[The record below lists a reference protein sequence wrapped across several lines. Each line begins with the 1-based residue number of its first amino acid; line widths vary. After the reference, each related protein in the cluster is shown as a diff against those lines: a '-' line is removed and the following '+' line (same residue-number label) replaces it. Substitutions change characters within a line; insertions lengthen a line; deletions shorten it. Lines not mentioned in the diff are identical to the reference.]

1 MATLTNRRIKN
12 TYDGLLKTNDE
23 EPIPASGQVKIQD
36 GLGNDTSMSL
46 GQSGNGATLTGDLS
60 FSNNDSD
67 ALIKSSVNGGAVKL
81 VGNSNETINPERG
94 LFLGRVDNNGV
105 FTSAIDIPTDLE
117 VEVNENL
124 VFTQQND
131 GVKFDNGNYIVGDHS
146 SDGLQIR
153 TQNTDDIVLKTN
165 GNNARMN
172 IKGDGKVGIN
182 ETNPTH
188 KLELYDDRS
197 DDDSDDYTV
206 VVKTSLPSP
215 IPTPNPGTGGIK
227 AVFSDNDG
235 STFPYGISMVPGT
248 SSCDIMATQ
257 DLAIYANSDL
267 DTVSATG
274 YRAKFDTNGMQVF
287 GNINVKNESLS
298 NVGLTVQQSVDS
310 SIDMQQWK
318 TLGGTVKA
326 LVDSEGKIGINLTN
340 PSKELDVRGEIRT
353 ARPSAEPDGFAHV
366 ALNSQYTGAS
376 GIFFEDDGGQFLL
389 KDADNNQNVKLAS
402 NADSYVK
409 GRFGVG
415 DLLTG
420 ARTNSKFFVKNGD
433 IQIDRPDTG
442 TDGGGIIL
450 HTPDK
455 QNRYKITIDNNGQLV
470 TTQV

>member
-23 EPIPASGQVKIQD
+23 ESIPVSGTVTIQD
-36 GLGNDTSMSL
+36 GLGNNSAMSL
-46 GQSGNGATLTGDLS
+46 GRDGEGMNINGNVNISAGTTGDAILVIES
-60 FSNNDSD
+60 DTDNIGSENDNPHLHLKQD
-67 ALIKSSVNGGAVKL
+67 AGGVQAKFGLEGGAGNTYSNSISNATYLGTIFQQPLQFITGDTGSVQTAKMTITPVK
-81 VGNSNETINPERG
+81 G
-94 LFLGRVDNNGV
+94 
-105 FTSAIDIPTDLE
+105 
-117 VEVNENL
+117 
-124 VFTQQND
+124 
-131 GVKFDNGNYIVGDHS
+131 Y
-146 SDGLQIR
+146 
-153 TQNTDDIVLKTN
+153 
-165 GNNARMN
+165 
-172 IKGDGKVGIN
+172 VGIG
-182 ETNPTH
+182 ETAPTH
-188 KLELYDDRS
+188 KLELYDDRT

-227 AVFSDNDG
+227 AVFSNNDG

-248 SSCDIMATQ
+248 SSCDIMATE

-274 YRAKFDTNGMQVF
+274 SLGRSGQGMNINGKL
-287 GNINVKNESLS
+287 NVKNESLS

-310 SIDMQQWK
+310 SVDMQQWK

-376 GIFFEDDGGQFLL
+376 GIFFQDDGGQFLL
-389 KDADNNQNVKLAS
+389 KDADNNQNVKLCS

-442 TDGGGIIL
+442 THGGGIIL

-455 QNRYKITIDNNGQLV
+455 QKRFKITIDDNGNLV